1 MGNLLQGLSKTF
13 NLTSNILGLELLK
26 SALPL
31 STLSNQSSAHQKY
44 PFETE
49 VKMLSASHGKTF
61 DVNVAILA
69 LTKTQTIFD
78 AKEQIGLAFEK
89 QF

>member
-1 MGNLLQGLSKTF
+1 
-13 NLTSNILGLELLK
+13 
-26 SALPL
+26 
-31 STLSNQSSAHQKY
+31 
-44 PFETE
+44 
-49 VKMLSASHGKTF
+49 MLSASHGKTF